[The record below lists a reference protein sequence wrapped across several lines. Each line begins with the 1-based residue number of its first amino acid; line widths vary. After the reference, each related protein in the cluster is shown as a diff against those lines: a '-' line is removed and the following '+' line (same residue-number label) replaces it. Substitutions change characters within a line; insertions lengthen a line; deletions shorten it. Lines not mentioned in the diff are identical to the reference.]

1 MAGNNPGSTAPAR
14 GFVEAVTKGQG
25 PKDKSGHGAPDE
37 KRQFAEERAQN
48 LEAYRER
55 GGSIP
60 IGQQAG
66 EESDTNAPALRS
78 EREDKRG
85 S

>member
-14 GFVEAVTKGQG
+14 GFVDAVTKGQG

-48 LEAYRER
+48 LEAYRE

-60 IGQQAG
+60 IGHQGDA
-66 EESDTNAPALRS
+66 ESDTASPTIRS

>member
-14 GFVEAVTKGQG
+14 GFVKAVTQGQG

-37 KRQFAEERAQN
+37 RRQFAEERAQN
-48 LEAYRER
+48 LEAYRE
-55 GGSIP
+55 GDSIP
-60 IGQQAG
+60 IAEHAT
-66 EESDTNAPALRS
+66 EESDTASPTIRS

>member
-1 MAGNNPGSTAPAR
+1 MAGNNTGSTSPAR
-14 GFVEAVTKGQG
+14 GFVDAVTQG
-25 PKDKSGHGAPDE
+25 HGPTDKSGRGVPDE

-48 LEAYRER
+48 LEGYRE

-60 IGQQAG
+60 FGQQAH
-66 EESDTNAPALRS
+66 EESDAVDSATARA
-78 EREDKRG
+78 ERENTRG